1 MNGPL
6 AIVQTAFPGDVVL
19 SSSLVASMA
28 DGWPEVRPVMVV
40 RPDTEDIAAMS
51 GAEVLVWDKAG
62 ADRGGAGLRRVA
74 ERLGELGCRNA
85 LLPHRS
91 LRSALMARSADL
103 DHRVGFDLG
112 AGALVY
118 DEAVPYRRGVHE
130 VERQHDLLARLARV
144 TGNEVPRLRP
154 PRLEPTGEHRSET
167 AGLFAGH
174 DHDSEHEHPFAALA
188 PGSVWAT
195 KRWPGAYWTSLAR
208 ALAEGGLGIVWLGG
222 DADAA
227 LCGRLA
233 ADAGVG
239 LVAAGRLSWGG
250 TAALLDRARLLV
262 TNDSAPVH
270 VASAVGCPTV
280 ALFGPT
286 VPGFGFGPLAPGS
299 RSLGRAL
306 GCRPC
311 RIHGS
316 DACPEGHFRCM
327 LDLTPTMVAE
337 SVADLIE
344 EVYGDRGREPRTE
357 TVDAG

>member
-1 MNGPL
+1 
-6 AIVQTAFPGDVVL
+6 VVL
-19 SSSLVASMA
+19 SSALVASLA
-28 DGWPEVRPVMVV
+28 DGWPDARPVMVV
-40 RPDTEDIAAMS
+40 RPDTEDIAAMCS
-51 GAEVLVWDKAG
+51 AEVVVWDKAG
-62 ADRGGAGLRRVA
+62 PDRGGAGVRRVA
-74 ERLGELGCRNA
+74 ARLSDLGCRYA

-112 AGALVY
+112 PAALLCDQV
-118 DEAVPYRRGVHE
+118 VPYRRGVHE

-144 TGNEVPRLRP
+144 VDVEVPPLSH
-154 PRLEPTGEHRSET
+154 PRLDPTEEHRSES
-167 AGLFAGH
+167 AGLFTGY
-174 DHDSEHEHPFAALA
+174 DHDGEHDHPFAALA

-195 KRWPGAYWTSLAR
+195 KRWPDAYWTALAR

-222 DADAA
+222 IADAD

-239 LVAAGRLSWGG
+239 LIAAGRLSWGG
-250 TAALLDRARLLV
+250 TAALLGQARLLV
-262 TNDSAPVH
+262 ANDSAPVH
-270 VASAVGCPTV
+270 VASAMGCPTV
-280 ALFGPT
+280 VLFGPT

-299 RSLGRAL
+299 RSLGRSI

-316 DACPEGHFRCM
+316 DSCPEGHFRCM
-327 LDLTPTMVAE
+327 LDLTPARVAE
-337 SVADLIE
+337 AVADLIE